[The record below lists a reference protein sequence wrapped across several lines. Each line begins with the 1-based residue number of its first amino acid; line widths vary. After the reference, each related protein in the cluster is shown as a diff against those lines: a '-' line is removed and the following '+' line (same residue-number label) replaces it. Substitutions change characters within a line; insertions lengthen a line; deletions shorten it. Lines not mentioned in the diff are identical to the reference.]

1 MWKRHWKLAVLVLVL
16 AVQAVAIGALWGQ
29 VNGLRTELADT
40 REGAADLEERLEVA
54 DAALRE
60 LQAARAQQ
68 SPSARFENP
77 VVNTQSRMLTVD
89 IVAQVPDVHAP
100 SLDIGFCHVG
110 EPYSMAWKLDALSPH
125 ADGVTYTGTVTF
137 PLDLDM
143 GLELR
148 LEDDT
153 VLYSS
158 ETIAPLLP
166 LQMQSGGSGFHY
178 SYELRQLSLLD
189 FWVELV
195 SPSGEE
201 AEAASGAFRLYRN
214 GSLIHTIRETADR
227 PMLDVDGTVQD
238 GVAISCAPGDRVRLT
253 YVCTDGFGLR
263 YEFPLYEQEA
273 MRWDDLEEC
282 PLSRTPT
289 LTWPE

>member
-1 MWKRHWKLAVLVLVL
+1 
-16 AVQAVAIGALWGQ
+16 
-29 VNGLRTELADT
+29 
-40 REGAADLEERLEVA
+40 
-54 DAALRE
+54 
-60 LQAARAQQ
+60 
-68 SPSARFENP
+68 
-77 VVNTQSRMLTVD
+77 MLTVYSGALGRD
-89 IVAQVPDVHAP
+89 AHAP

-189 FWVELV
+189 FWAELV

-282 PLSRTPT
+282 PLSRTPS
-289 LTWPE
+289 LAWPE

>member
-40 REGAADLEERLEVA
+40 REGAADLEERLEAA

-110 EPYSMAWKLDALSPH
+110 EPYSLAWKLDALSPH

-148 LEDDT
+148 LADDT

-189 FWVELV
+189 FWVELEP
-195 SPSGEE
+195 PSGEE
-201 AEAASGAFRLYRN
+201 AAGGAFRLYRN
-214 GSLIHTIRETADR
+214 GTLIHTIRETADR

-238 GVAISCAPGDRVRLT
+238 GVTIPCAPGDRVRLT